1 MDLEFRGMRFF
12 FNDTPTLPM
21 IVNEIFGDNYKIFE
35 RGLEFEAGDV
45 ILDIGANEGIFSIMM
60 AKCFPVKVISLE
72 PVPRTYFQMIRN
84 IGLNGVDVEAYN
96 VGVGGKSGSI
106 SMVVGKDL
114 SGGSS
119 GVQQFFDPELNFKLE
134 VNVLSLD
141 EVFEK
146 YHIDKLKLLKIDI
159 EGMEYETLYNTSV
172 LDRVENVVGEFHMN
186 TFLKDKLYDM
196 NELATYVG
204 SKSNLIY
211 YEKCRMAE

>member
-12 FNDTPTLPM
+12 FNDTPTIPM

-96 VGVGGKSGSI
+96 VGVGGKSGSV
-106 SMVVGKDL
+106 SMVVGKEL

-119 GVQQFFDPELNFKLE
+119 GVQQFFDPELNFKLD

-146 YHIDKLKLLKIDI
+146 YHIEKVKLLKIDI

-186 TFLKDKLYDM
+186 SFLKEKLYDM

>member
-1 MDLEFRGMRFF
+1 MELEFRGMRFF
-12 FNDTPTLPM
+12 FNDTPTIQM
-21 IVNEIFGDNYKIFE
+21 IVNEIFNDNYKIFQ
-35 RGLEFEAGDV
+35 RGLELGAGDV
-45 ILDIGANEGIFSIMM
+45 ILDIGANEGAFSIMM

-72 PVPRTYFQMIRN
+72 PIPRTYFQMVRN

-96 VGVGGKSGSI
+96 VGVGGKSGI
-106 SMVVGKDL
+106 VPMVVGKDL

-119 GVQQFFDPELNFKLE
+119 GVQQFFDPELNFKME

-146 YHIDKLKLLKIDI
+146 YHIDKVKLLKIDI

>member
-1 MDLEFRGMRFF
+1 MELEFRGIKFF
-12 FNDTPTLPM
+12 FNDTPTIPM

-35 RGLEFEAGDV
+35 RELEFEAGDV
-45 ILDIGANEGIFSIMM
+45 ILDIGANEGAFSIMM
-60 AKCFPVKVISLE
+60 AKCFSVKVISLE

-96 VGVGGKSGSI
+96 VGVGGKSGTVP
-106 SMVVGKDL
+106 MVVGKDL

-119 GVQQFFDPELNFKLE
+119 GVQQLFDPELNFKME

-146 YHIDKLKLLKIDI
+146 YHIDKVKLLKIDI
-159 EGMEYETLYNTSV
+159 EGMEYETLYNTHV